1 VRRSQTRPP
10 VDPTDAAAAW
20 SAALRRLSRQP
31 LPRAVLEQRLTRL
44 GYDAAVLAATLDR
57 AQRLGYLDDQAYADS
72 LVRRRGAT
80 RGSSL
85 IARELRSKGIGE
97 ADVAH
102 ALEQVDPA
110 AEEARALALAR
121 TSLQRRPPQSSE
133 ELRRRVGAVLG
144 RRGYRSGTIVRV
156 LQRLGIESRLAEMAA
171 NDVEVPED

>member
-1 VRRSQTRPP
+1 VRRSQSRPP

-31 LPRAVLEQRLTRL
+31 MPRAVLEQRLGRL
-44 GYDAAVLAATLDR
+44 GYTAAVLASTLDR

-72 LVRRRGAT
+72 LVRRRGAN

-102 ALEQVDPA
+102 ALEQVDPD

-121 TSLQRRPPQSSE
+121 TSLRQRPPQSSE

-144 RRGYRSGTIVRV
+144 RRGYRSGTIIRV
-156 LQRLGIESRLAEMAA
+156 LQRLRTDARMAEMAA
-171 NDVEVPED
+171 EEVEVPED

>member
-1 VRRSQTRPP
+1 M
-10 VDPTDAAAAW
+10 
-20 SAALRRLSRQP
+20 
-31 LPRAVLEQRLTRL
+31 PRAVLEQRLGRL
-44 GYDAAVLAATLDR
+44 GYDAAVVATTLDR

-102 ALEQVDPA
+102 ALEQVDPD

-121 TSLQRRPPQSSE
+121 ISLRQRPPQSGE

-144 RRGYRSGTIVRV
+144 RRGFRSGTIVRI
-156 LQRLGIESRLAEMAA
+156 LQRLREESRVAAMTAEE
-171 NDVEVPED
+171 VEVPED